1 MLAAPIAPV
10 AHGVPPGDWLGI
22 AVTVAGV
29 TDGDDN
35 LSVTDGDDVIHL
47 GDGNDTFDGK
57 DGDDLICGGAGN
69 DTLDGGNGSDS
80 LVGGPADDTLD
91 GEGPSFTVGIL
102 GDDEADYSTALGP
115 VTADASTGPGGGTA
129 IGVATTPSASSDP
142 TVGSGPRLPRSTCA
156 TPTPPV
162 SATSSSIRS
171 ATRPGTRYTARSDS
185 ADRRRPVF
193 ASRGT
198 AATLPAGSVWGRAAL
213 GRE

>member
-91 GEGPSFTVGIL
+91 GEGPSFNRRDLRRRQGRLIHRPRPGHRRRQHRPGRRHRHRR
-102 GDDEADYSTALGP
+102 GDDT
-115 VTADASTGPGGGTA
+115 
-129 IGVATTPSASSDP
+129 IGVFRPD
-142 TVGSGPRLPRSTCA
+142 GRFGP
-156 TPTPPV
+156 
-162 SATSSSIRS
+162 
-171 ATRPGTRYTARSDS
+171 
-185 ADRRRPVF
+185 
-193 ASRGT
+193 T
-198 AATLPAGSVWGRAAL
+198 AAAFYLRNSNTTGIGNVVVDPFGDSTWNPLHGKVRL
-213 GRE
+213 G